1 MKRFFDPCRR
11 QRQNLTLLAA
21 GVLPETEK
29 SQIST
34 HLAACADC
42 RTYFDQVKAVTAP
55 LAKLAESLPQLQPS
69 QLAQARWSRA
79 ILAAGQP
86 GAVRRPTPAIVFR
99 EWWRDV
105 IWPHRRIW
113 AGLAAAWLIILAG
126 NLSLPGHAPSLAGK
140 SAPMSETILSWRQQ
154 ERLLAELIGPAESR
168 ATVPPKSFSP
178 QPSSRRRIEILMT

>member
-11 QRQNLTLLAA
+11 HRKNIALLAA
-21 GVLPETEK
+21 DALSETETGSVEK
-29 SQIST
+29 
-34 HLAACADC
+34 HLASCADC
-42 RTYFDQVKAVTAP
+42 RTYFEQVKVVAAP
-55 LAKLAESLPQLQPS
+55 LEKLAETYPQFQPS
-69 QLAQARWSRA
+69 ESARARWSKA
-79 ILAAGQP
+79 IMAASQP